1 MKTGAWVALGGFVGV
16 IVAANGLTASFGLVT
31 VAGLTATAGT
41 WVAGLGFVA
50 RDWLH
55 ETGGPRW
62 VAAAIALGTALSV
75 ALSPAIAVASGV
87 AFLVSESADWAVYT
101 PLRRRSILAAALLS
115 NTVGAVVDS
124 ALFLVIAGFPLA
136 GLWAQ
141 VAVKVAA
148 TTCIVLIL
156 IGARRALLRQP
167 MHAASGGRHA

>member
-1 MKTGAWVALGGFVGV
+1 M
-16 IVAANGLTASFGLVT
+16 IANLM
-31 VAGLTATAGT
+31 
-41 WVAGLGFVA
+41 
-50 RDWLH
+50 
-55 ETGGPRW
+55 
-62 VAAAIALGTALSV
+62 ALSV
-75 ALSPAIAVASGV
+75 RAR
-87 AFLVSESADWAVYT
+87 W
-101 PLRRRSILAAALLS
+101 
-115 NTVGAVVDS
+115 TVL